1 MTTTGE
7 RPMNFMEEVNSE
19 TQAMLNQLTT
29 KTIMSKTTSQNVAIL
44 NFLES
49 GGSLSTLEALEKF
62 QCFRL
67 SARIKDLRESG
78 HDIQTKMVRTKSGKK
93 VAEYFLPKIPKQG
106 ELF

>member
-1 MTTTGE
+1 
-7 RPMNFMEEVNSE
+7 MNFMEEVHQD
-19 TQAMLNQLTT
+19 TQAWLNKLTT
-29 KTIMSKTTSQNVAIL
+29 RTIMSETTSQSVAIL

-49 GGSLSTLEALEKF
+49 GGSLSSLEALEKF
-62 QCFRL
+62 QCLRL

-93 VAEYFLPKIPKQG
+93 VAEYFLPKIQKQG